1 MKKIGF
7 STQCPN
13 GDISALTDQIKMSKE
28 AGVDSLEIPIFVT
41 DVICGKKINQPE
53 LKILKNT
60 LLNQDID
67 YTVHGEL
74 SVNLLD
80 QEHFDSHKEVLKR
93 DIEVSGEINA
103 THLVTHFGLTTN
115 KIYENKELYL
125 SHLTRQQECYAEMGK
140 YAKEHNVT
148 LAIENLYPFL
158 PDSYAPLPSEIAKQL
173 KDIDHPNV
181 KCCLDISHGY
191 INCTFRNAH
200 FIDEIKK
207 MAPLSEHIHMHDSF
221 GINKSMWTFMPAED
235 TSYGQG
241 DLHLPLGWGDIPFEK
256 IFTEIQFPE
265 KLNLNFELFERH
277 LKYFNENIEEA
288 KRLLEFQQQK

>member
-7 STQCPN
+7 SSQCPN
-13 GDISALTDQIKMSKE
+13 GDISALTDQIKMCKE
-28 AGVDSLEIPIFVT
+28 AGVDSLEISIFET

-67 YTVHGEL
+67 CTVHGEL
-74 SVNLLD
+74 TVNLLD
-80 QEHFDSHKEVLKR
+80 QEHFDSHIEVLKR
-93 DIEVSGEINA
+93 DIEVSGEIKA
-103 THLVTHFGLTTN
+103 THLVTHFGQTTN

-125 SHLTRQQECYAEMGK
+125 SHLKRQQECYTEMGE

-148 LAIENLYPFL
+148 LAIENLFPFNL
-158 PDSYAPLPSEIAKQL
+158 DSYAPLPSEIAKQL
-173 KDIDHPNV
+173 NDIDHPNV

-265 KLNLNFELFERH
+265 KLNLNFELPERY
-277 LKYFNENIEEA
+277 LKYFNENIKEA

>member
-7 STQCPN
+7 TGKCPN
-13 GDISALTDQIKMSKE
+13 GNISALIDQIKMCKE
-28 AGVDSLEIPIFVT
+28 AGVDSLEISIYET

-53 LKILKNT
+53 LKILKDT
-60 LLNQDID
+60 LLNQSID

-93 DIEVSGEINA
+93 DVEVSGEINA
-103 THLVTHFGLTTN
+103 THLVTHFGQTTN

-125 SHLTRQQECYAEMGK
+125 SHLKRQQECYAEIGE
-140 YAKEHNVT
+140 YAKDYNVT
-148 LAIENLYPFL
+148 LAIENLFPFKL
-158 PDSYAPLPSEIAKQL
+158 DYYAPLPSEIAKQL
-173 KDIDHPNV
+173 NEINHPNV

-200 FIDEIKK
+200 FIDEIQA
-207 MAPLSEHIHMHDSF
+207 MSSLSEHIHMHDSF
-221 GINKSMWTFMPAED
+221 GIIERIRTNISAED

-256 IFTEIQFPE
+256 IFTEVKFPD
-265 KLNLNFELFERH
+265 KLNLNFELPERY
-277 LKYFNENIEEA
+277 LKYFKENIKEA
-288 KRLLEFQQQK
+288 KRLIELQNQD

>member
-13 GDISALTDQIKMSKE
+13 GDISALTDQIRMCKE
-28 AGVDSLEIPIFVT
+28 AGVDSLEISIFQT

-103 THLVTHFGLTTN
+103 THLVTHFGQTTN

-125 SHLTRQQECYAEMGK
+125 SHLTRQQECFTEMGQ

-148 LAIENLYPFL
+148 LAIENLFPFKL
-158 PDSYAPLPSEIAKQL
+158 DYHAPLPSEIAKQL

-221 GINKSMWTFMPAED
+221 GIMETMWTFMSAED

-265 KLNLNFELFERH
+265 KLNLNFELPERY
-277 LKYFNENIEEA
+277 LKYFNENIKEA

>member
-1 MKKIGF
+1 M
-7 STQCPN
+7 C
-13 GDISALTDQIKMSKE
+13 KE
-28 AGVDSLEIPIFVT
+28 AGVDSLEISIYET

-53 LKILKNT
+53 LKILKDT
-60 LLNQDID
+60 LLNQSID

-93 DIEVSGEINA
+93 DVEVSGEINA
-103 THLVTHFGLTTN
+103 THLVTHFGQTTN

-125 SHLTRQQECYAEMGK
+125 SHLKRQQECYAEIGE
-140 YAKEHNVT
+140 YAKEYNVT
-148 LAIENLYPFL
+148 LAIENLFPFKL
-158 PDSYAPLPSEIAKQL
+158 DYYAPLPSEIAKQL
-173 KDIDHPNV
+173 NEINHPNV

-200 FIDEIKK
+200 FIDEIQA
-207 MAPLSEHIHMHDSF
+207 MSSLSEHIHMHDSF
-221 GINKSMWTFMPAED
+221 GIIERIRTNISAED

-256 IFTEIQFPE
+256 IFTEVKFPD
-265 KLNLNFELFERH
+265 KLNLNFELPERY
-277 LKYFNENIEEA
+277 LKYFKENIKEA
-288 KRLLEFQQQK
+288 KRLIELQNQD

>member
-125 SHLTRQQECYAEMGK
+125 SHLTRQQECYTEMGK

-148 LAIENLYPFL
+148 LAIENLFPFL
-158 PDSYAPLPSEIAKQL
+158 PDSYAPLPSEIAIQL

-277 LKYFNENIEEA
+277 LKYFNENIKEA

>member
-7 STQCPN
+7 TSQCPN
-13 GDISALTDQIKMSKE
+13 GNISALTDQIKMCRE
-28 AGVDSLEIPIFVT
+28 AGVDSLEISIFQT

-53 LKILKNT
+53 LKILKDT
-60 LLNQDID
+60 LLNQGID

-93 DIEVSGEINA
+93 NVEVSGEINA
-103 THLVTHFGLTTN
+103 THLVTHFGQTTN

-125 SHLTRQQECYAEMGK
+125 SHLKRHQECYAEMGE

-148 LAIENLYPFL
+148 LAIENLFPIKLDY
-158 PDSYAPLPSEIAKQL
+158 YAPLPSEIAKQL
-173 KDIDHPNV
+173 NEISHPNV

-200 FIDEIKK
+200 FFEEIKE

-221 GINKSMWTFMPAED
+221 GMIERIRTHINAED

-241 DLHLPLGWGDIPFEK
+241 DLHLPLGWGDIPFEE

-265 KLNLNFELFERH
+265 KLNLNFELPERYF
-277 LKYFNENIEEA
+277 KYFKENIIEA
-288 KRLLEFQQQK
+288 KRLIELQSQN